1 VALLQNINALPFTNE
16 RLAASVGKSAAE
28 FDAAPLTDAAVNVVF
43 DALAESKNG
52 LVLPLP
58 LPLPPPPPPP
68 YPFPCPHPS
77 PYPRP
82 PPSPSPSPSPYL
94 PLPLPLPLPHQSY

>member
-1 VALLQNINALPFTNE
+1 MALLQNINALPFTNE

-58 LPLPPPPPPP
+58 LPLPLPVPV
-68 YPFPCPHPS
+68 
-77 PYPRP
+77 
-82 PPSPSPSPSPYL
+82 
-94 PLPLPLPLPHQSY
+94 PLPLPLTR